1 MSPKELILLIEIA
14 VSSVVGLLVLSF
26 FIKFVAP
33 SRSVQKNLR
42 RAISRLDQTE
52 PNSTPQKV
60 SELFEKDKT
69 LLGLWREYSKTLH
82 EQRELRNGELQ
93 TTAVF
98 STVTADAYFNPETV
112 FEGRINSEFFKH
124 LPGVLTG
131 CGIIG
136 TFFGLIIGLQ
146 SFAPKIQFGDSKATQ
161 EGLQLLMDSVS
172 GAFIVSTAAII
183 SAMVITLL
191 EKYLVKALT
200 ADVHELVQSID
211 QLYDAGAN
219 EDYLARLVKASE
231 DSSAQTRVLKDALVQ
246 ELGDLLRE
254 LTAAQIKASSENTG
268 TLGATIGQ
276 SIKESLQGP
285 METVAEIVK
294 GSTRDQSATATKL
307 LQEVMKSFSQDL
319 SDLFGGQ
326 ISDINRLN
334 QETSVSIK
342 EAMGEIQKLVSSL
355 ENSGQKAADQM
366 SEKMFIALE
375 KMSAKQEAIDGQTA
389 AFVNE
394 LKKIIVEG
402 QSEAQN
408 KMIETMSAMSEQITK
423 LTERMGTEQTTIN
436 ERSDTREKEM
446 SSRAQSIVS
455 GMTDSVKSAVEE
467 IAKASVSISD
477 SVSSLSRT
485 TTSAIDR
492 MNTGAELISVAS
504 QEFSDAGT
512 KVGNVLSQSTS
523 LVDRIMSSSR
533 SIETS
538 SIALEESL
546 RDYKLQRSSITE
558 MLSEIKNT
566 VELAKKEAGLT
577 ADVLAKLERA
587 TSQLGQAELAAEAY
601 LANVS
606 KVLAESH
613 ESFTREM
620 NNSVNSSNREF
631 HNNLKTAVDLLA
643 TTIGDLE
650 ASLGSV
656 IGRKS

>member
-1 MSPKELILLIEIA
+1 MSSTELA
-14 VSSVVGLLVLSF
+14 VFSVISIFVISFLV
-26 FIKFVAP
+26 KFVSPA
-33 SRSVQKNLR
+33 RKLQKSLKLVISNLEK
-42 RAISRLDQTE
+42 TE
-52 PNSTPQKV
+52 PNTAPTKV
-60 SELFEKDKT
+60 AEIFSDEKT
-69 LLGLWREYSKTLH
+69 LLGLWKEFAKTLH

-112 FEGRINSEFFKH
+112 FEGPINSEFFKH

-131 CGIIG
+131 FGIIG
-136 TFFGLIIGLQ
+136 TFLGLIKGLHSFASIQLGNSQATQLGLQ
-146 SFAPKIQFGDSKATQ
+146 D
-161 EGLQLLMDSVS
+161 LMNSVS
-172 GAFIVSTAAII
+172 GAFIVSTAAIV
-183 SAMVITLL
+183 SAILITIV
-191 EKYLVKALT
+191 EKYLVKVLT
-200 ADVHELVQSID
+200 ADVQELVQTID
-211 QLYDAGAN
+211 QLYDAGAS
-219 EDYLARLVKASE
+219 EDYLARLVKATE

-276 SIKESLQGP
+276 SIKDSLNEP
-285 METVAEIVK
+285 MKALGEIVK
-294 GSTRDQSATATKL
+294 GASGDQSATASKL
-307 LQEVMKSFSQDL
+307 LQEVMTSFSQKL
-319 SDLFGGQ
+319 SDLVGSQ

-355 ENSGQKAADQM
+355 ENSGQKAAEQM
-366 SEKMFIALE
+366 SEKMFAALE
-375 KMSAKQEAIDGQTA
+375 KMSAKQETIDGQTA

-394 LKKIIVEG
+394 LKKIVTEG
-402 QSEAQN
+402 QAEAQQ

-423 LTERMGTEQTTIN
+423 LTGKMGEEQSAIH
-436 ERSDTREKEM
+436 EKSQSREKEM
-446 SSRAQSIVS
+446 SDRAQNIVS

-467 IAKASVSISD
+467 IAKASITMSD
-477 SVSSLSRT
+477 SVATLSRT

-492 MNTGAELISVAS
+492 MNGGAELIANAS
-504 QEFSDAGT
+504 QEFSEAG
-512 KVGNVLSQSTS
+512 KSVSGVLNQSSS
-523 LVDRIMSSSR
+523 LVDRITSSSR
-533 SIETS
+533 SIENSTN
-538 SIALEESL
+538 ALEESL
-546 RDYKLQRSSITE
+546 RDYKLQRSSISE
-558 MLSEIKNT
+558 MLTEIRNT

-577 ADVLAKLERA
+577 ADVLSKLDKA

-620 NNSVNSSNREF
+620 NNSVNTSNREF
-631 HNNLKTAVDLLA
+631 HNHLKTAVDLLA

-656 IGRKS
+656 IGKKG

>member
-1 MSPKELILLIEIA
+1 MSSTELA
-14 VSSVVGLLVLSF
+14 VFSVISIFVISFLV
-26 FIKFVAP
+26 KFVSPA
-33 SRSVQKNLR
+33 RKLQKSLR
-42 RAISRLDQTE
+42 LAISNLEKTE
-52 PNSTPQKV
+52 PNTAPHKV
-60 SELFEKDKT
+60 ATIFASERA
-69 LLGLWREYSKTLH
+69 LLGLWKEFEKTLH

-112 FEGRINSEFFKH
+112 FEGPVNSEFFKH

-131 CGIIG
+131 FGIIG
-136 TFFGLIIGLQ
+136 TFLGLIQGLRSFASIQLGNSQATQLGLQ
-146 SFAPKIQFGDSKATQ
+146 D
-161 EGLQLLMDSVS
+161 LMNSVS
-172 GAFIVSTAAII
+172 GAFIVSTAAIV
-183 SAMVITLL
+183 SAILITIV
-191 EKYLVKALT
+191 EKYLIKSLT
-200 ADVHELVQSID
+200 SEVQELVQTID
-211 QLYDAGAN
+211 QLYDAGAS
-219 EDYLARLVKASE
+219 EDYLARLVKATE
-231 DSSAQTRVLKDALVQ
+231 DSSAQTRVLKDALVK

-254 LTAAQIKASSENTG
+254 LTAAQIKASIENTG
-268 TLGATIGQ
+268 ALGVTIGQ
-276 SIKESLQGP
+276 SITDSLKGP
-285 METVAEIVK
+285 MESVAEIVK
-294 GSTRDQSATATKL
+294 GASGDQSATASKL
-307 LQEVMKSFSQDL
+307 LQEVMTNFSQKL
-319 SDLFGGQ
+319 SDIFGSQ
-326 ISDINRLN
+326 ITDINKLN
-334 QETSVSIK
+334 QETAVSVK
-342 EAMGEIQKLVSSL
+342 NAMGEIQKLVASL

-366 SEKMFIALE
+366 SEKMFLALE
-375 KMSAKQEAIDGQTA
+375 KMSAKQEAIDGQTT

-408 KMIETMSAMSEQITK
+408 KMIETMSVMSEQITK
-423 LTERMGTEQTTIN
+423 LTERMGTEQNIIN
-436 ERSDTREKEM
+436 EKSDTREKEM
-446 SSRAQSIVS
+446 SSRAQNIVS

-492 MNTGAELISVAS
+492 MNTGAELIAVAS

-523 LVDRIMSSSR
+523 MVDRIMSSSR

-538 SIALEESL
+538 TNALEESL
-546 RDYKLQRSSITE
+546 RDYKLQRSSINE

-656 IGRKS
+656 IGRKG

>member
-1 MSPKELILLIEIA
+1 MSPTELAVFSVIAILVI
-14 VSSVVGLLVLSF
+14 SF
-26 FIKFVAP
+26 FVKFVAP
-33 SRSVQKNLR
+33 SRAVRTSLR
-42 RAISRLDQTE
+42 DAITKLEATE

-60 SELFEKDKT
+60 SEIFSSNKT
-69 LLGLWREYSKTLH
+69 LLGLWREFAKTLH
-82 EQRELRNGELQ
+82 EQRELKNGELQ

-112 FEGRINSEFFKH
+112 FEGPINSEFFKH

-136 TFFGLIIGLQ
+136 TFFGLIIGLHG
-146 SFAPKIQFGDSKATQ
+146 FASIKLGNPQATQ
-161 EGLQLLMDSVS
+161 EGLQTLMDSVS
-172 GAFIVSTAAII
+172 GAFTVSTAAII
-183 SAMVITLL
+183 AAMVVTVI
-191 EKYLVKALT
+191 EKYLVKSLT
-200 ADVHELVQSID
+200 ADVQDLVQAID
-211 QLYDAGAN
+211 QLYDAGAS

-276 SIKESLQGP
+276 SIKDSLNEP
-285 METVAEIVK
+285 MKALGEIVK
-294 GSTRDQSATATKL
+294 GASGDQSATASKL
-307 LQEVMKSFSQDL
+307 LQEVMTSFSQKL
-319 SDLFGGQ
+319 SDLFGSQ

-355 ENSGQKAADQM
+355 ENSGQKAAEQM
-366 SEKMFIALE
+366 AEKMFVALE

-394 LKKIIVEG
+394 LKKIVTEG
-402 QSEAQN
+402 QAEAQQ
-408 KMIETMSAMSEQITK
+408 KMIETMSAMSDQITK
-423 LTERMGTEQTTIN
+423 LTGKMGEEQSAIN
-436 ERSDTREKEM
+436 EKSQNREKEM
-446 SSRAQSIVS
+446 TDRAQDIVS

-467 IAKASVSISD
+467 IAKASVTMSD
-477 SVSSLSRT
+477 SVATLSRT

-492 MNTGAELISVAS
+492 MNGGAELIANAS
-504 QEFSDAGT
+504 QEFSEAG
-512 KVGNVLSQSTS
+512 KSVSGVLNQSTS
-523 LVDRIMSSSR
+523 LVDRITSSSR
-533 SIETS
+533 SIENSTN
-538 SIALEESL
+538 ALEESL
-546 RDYKLQRSSITE
+546 RDYKLQRSSISE
-558 MLSEIKNT
+558 MLTEIRNT

-577 ADVLAKLERA
+577 ADVLSKLDKA

-620 NNSVNSSNREF
+620 NNSVNTSNREF

-656 IGRKS
+656 IGRKG

>member
-1 MSPKELILLIEIA
+1 MSSTELA
-14 VSSVVGLLVLSF
+14 VFSVISIFVISFLV
-26 FIKFVAP
+26 KFVSPA
-33 SRSVQKNLR
+33 RKLQKTLR
-42 RAISRLDQTE
+42 LAISSLEETE
-52 PNSTPQKV
+52 PNTAPHKV
-60 SELFEKDKT
+60 ADIFANERT
-69 LLGLWREYSKTLH
+69 LLGLWKEFAKTLH

-98 STVTADAYFNPETV
+98 STVTADAYFNPESV
-112 FEGRINSEFFKH
+112 FEGSINSEFFKH

-131 CGIIG
+131 FGIIG
-136 TFFGLIIGLQ
+136 TFLGLIQGLHSFASIQLGNSQATQLGLQ
-146 SFAPKIQFGDSKATQ
+146 D
-161 EGLQLLMDSVS
+161 LMNSVS
-172 GAFIVSTAAII
+172 GAFIVSTAAIV
-183 SAMVITLL
+183 SAILITIV
-191 EKYLVKALT
+191 EKFLVKALT
-200 ADVHELVQSID
+200 ADVQELVQAID
-211 QLYDAGAN
+211 QLYDAGAS
-219 EDYLARLVKASE
+219 EDYLARLVKATE

-276 SIKESLQGP
+276 SIKESLNEP
-285 METVAEIVK
+285 MKALGEIVK
-294 GSTRDQSATATKL
+294 GASGDQSATASKL
-307 LQEVMKSFSQDL
+307 LQEVMTNFSQKL
-319 SDLFGGQ
+319 SDLFGSQ

-342 EAMGEIQKLVSSL
+342 QAMGEIQKLVSSL
-355 ENSGQKAADQM
+355 ENSGQKAAEQM
-366 SEKMFIALE
+366 SEKMFAALE

-394 LKKIIVEG
+394 LKKIVTEG
-402 QSEAQN
+402 QVEAQQ
-408 KMIETMSAMSEQITK
+408 KMIDTMSAMSEQITK
-423 LTERMGTEQTTIN
+423 LTGRMGEEQTAIQ
-436 ERSDTREKEM
+436 EKSQTREKEM
-446 SSRAQSIVS
+446 SDRAQNIVS

-467 IAKASVSISD
+467 IAKASVTMSD
-477 SVSSLSRT
+477 SVATLSRT

-492 MNTGAELISVAS
+492 MNGGAELIANAS
-504 QEFSDAGT
+504 QEFSEAG
-512 KVGNVLSQSTS
+512 KSVSGVLNQSAS
-523 LVDRIMSSSR
+523 LVERITSSSR
-533 SIETS
+533 SIENSTN
-538 SIALEESL
+538 ALEESL
-546 RDYKLQRSSITE
+546 RDYKLQRASISE
-558 MLSEIKNT
+558 MLSEIRNT

-577 ADVLAKLERA
+577 ADVLSKLDKA

-620 NNSVNSSNREF
+620 NNSVNTSNREF

-656 IGRKS
+656 IGKKG

>member
-1 MSPKELILLIEIA
+1 MSPTELAVFSVIAILVI
-14 VSSVVGLLVLSF
+14 SF
-26 FIKFVAP
+26 FVKFVSP
-33 SRSVQKNLR
+33 SRAIQKSLR
-42 RAISRLDQTE
+42 NVISKLETTE

-60 SELFEKDKT
+60 SEIFSSDKT
-69 LLGLWREYSKTLH
+69 LLGLWKEFSKTLH
-82 EQRELRNGELQ
+82 EQREFRNGELQ

-98 STVTADAYFNPETV
+98 STVTSDAYFNPETV
-112 FEGRINSEFFKH
+112 FEGPINSEFFKH

-136 TFFGLIIGLQ
+136 TFFGLIIGLH
-146 SFAPKIQFGDSKATQ
+146 SFASIQLGNSQATQ
-161 EGLQLLMDSVS
+161 QGLQLLMDSVS
-172 GAFIVSTAAII
+172 GAFTVSTAAII
-183 SAMVITLL
+183 AAMVITVI
-191 EKYLVKALT
+191 EKYLVKSLT
-200 ADVHELVQSID
+200 ADVQELVQAID
-211 QLYDAGAN
+211 QLYDAGAS

-268 TLGATIGQ
+268 ALGASIGQ
-276 SIKESLQGP
+276 SIKDSLNEP
-285 METVAEIVK
+285 MKTLGEIVK
-294 GSTRDQSATATKL
+294 GASGDQSATASKL
-307 LQEVMKSFSQDL
+307 LQEVMMSFSQKL
-319 SDLFGGQ
+319 SDLFGSQ

-355 ENSGQKAADQM
+355 ENSGQKAAEQM
-366 SEKMFIALE
+366 SEKMFAALE

-394 LKKIIVEG
+394 LKKIVTEG
-402 QSEAQN
+402 QAEAQQ

-423 LTERMGTEQTTIN
+423 LTGKMGEEQNAIH
-436 ERSDTREKEM
+436 EKSQTREKEM
-446 SSRAQSIVS
+446 SDRAQNIVS

-467 IAKASVSISD
+467 IAKASITMSD
-477 SVSSLSRT
+477 SVATLSRT

-492 MNTGAELISVAS
+492 MNGGAELIANAS
-504 QEFSDAGT
+504 QEFSEAG
-512 KVGNVLSQSTS
+512 KSVSGVLNQSST
-523 LVDRIMSSSR
+523 LVDRITSSSI
-533 SIETS
+533 SIENSTN
-538 SIALEESL
+538 ALEESL
-546 RDYKLQRSSITE
+546 RDYKLQRSSISE
-558 MLSEIKNT
+558 MLTEIRIT

-577 ADVLAKLERA
+577 ADVLSKLEKA

-620 NNSVNSSNREF
+620 NNSVNTSNREF

-656 IGRKS
+656 IGRKG

>member
-1 MSPKELILLIEIA
+1 MSSTELA
-14 VSSVVGLLVLSF
+14 VFSVISIFVISFLV
-26 FIKFVAP
+26 KFVSPA
-33 SRSVQKNLR
+33 RKLQKTLR
-42 RAISRLDQTE
+42 LAISSLEETE
-52 PNSTPQKV
+52 PNTAPHKV
-60 SELFEKDKT
+60 ADIFANERT
-69 LLGLWREYSKTLH
+69 LLGLWKEFAKTLH

-98 STVTADAYFNPETV
+98 STVTADAYFNPESV
-112 FEGRINSEFFKH
+112 FEGPINSEFFKH

-131 CGIIG
+131 FGIIG
-136 TFFGLIIGLQ
+136 TFLGLIQGLHSFASIQLGNSQATQLGLQ
-146 SFAPKIQFGDSKATQ
+146 D
-161 EGLQLLMDSVS
+161 LMNSVS
-172 GAFIVSTAAII
+172 GAFIVSTAAIV
-183 SAMVITLL
+183 SAILITIV

-200 ADVHELVQSID
+200 ADVQELVQAID
-211 QLYDAGAN
+211 QLYDAGAS
-219 EDYLARLVKASE
+219 EDYLARLVKATE

-276 SIKESLQGP
+276 SIKDSLQGP

-294 GSTRDQSATATKL
+294 GASGDQSATASKL
-307 LQEVMKSFSQDL
+307 LQEVMTSFSQKL
-319 SDLFGGQ
+319 SDLFGSQ

-355 ENSGQKAADQM
+355 ENSGQKAAEQM
-366 SEKMFIALE
+366 SEKMFAALE

-394 LKKIIVEG
+394 LKKIVTEG
-402 QSEAQN
+402 QTEAQQ

-423 LTERMGTEQTTIN
+423 LTGKMGEEQNAIH
-436 ERSDTREKEM
+436 EKSQSREKEM
-446 SSRAQSIVS
+446 SDRAQNIVS

-467 IAKASVSISD
+467 IAKASITMSD
-477 SVSSLSRT
+477 SVATLSRT

-492 MNTGAELISVAS
+492 MNGGAELIANAS
-504 QEFSDAGT
+504 QEFSEAG
-512 KVGNVLSQSTS
+512 KSVSGVLNQSS
-523 LVDRIMSSSR
+523 NLVDRITSSSR
-533 SIETS
+533 SIENSTN
-538 SIALEESL
+538 ALEESL
-546 RDYKLQRSSITE
+546 RDYKLQRSSISE
-558 MLSEIKNT
+558 MLTEIRTT

-577 ADVLAKLERA
+577 ADVLSKLEKA

-620 NNSVNSSNREF
+620 NNSVNTSNREF

-656 IGRKS
+656 IGKKG

>member
-1 MSPKELILLIEIA
+1 MSPTELAVFSVIAILVI
-14 VSSVVGLLVLSF
+14 SF
-26 FIKFVAP
+26 FVKFVAP
-33 SRSVQKNLR
+33 SRAVQKSLR
-42 RAISRLDQTE
+42 EAVSRLEQTE

-60 SELFEKDKT
+60 SEIFSSDKT
-69 LLGLWREYSKTLH
+69 LLGLWKEFAKTLH

-112 FEGRINSEFFKH
+112 FEGPINSEFFKH

-136 TFFGLIIGLQ
+136 TFFGLIIGLH
-146 SFAPKIQFGDSKATQ
+146 SFASIQLGNSQATQ
-161 EGLQLLMDSVS
+161 QGLQLLMDSVS
-172 GAFIVSTAAII
+172 GAFTVSTAAII
-183 SAMVITLL
+183 SAMVITVI
-191 EKYLVKALT
+191 EKYLVKSLT
-200 ADVHELVQSID
+200 ADVQNLVQAID
-211 QLYDAGAN
+211 QLYDAGAS

-268 TLGATIGQ
+268 ALGASIGQ
-276 SIKESLQGP
+276 SIKDSLQGP

-294 GSTRDQSATATKL
+294 GASGDQSATASKL
-307 LQEVMKSFSQDL
+307 LQEVMTSFSQKL
-319 SDLFGGQ
+319 SDLFGSQ

-355 ENSGQKAADQM
+355 ENSGQKAAEQM
-366 SEKMFIALE
+366 SEKMFVALE

-394 LKKIIVEG
+394 LKKIVTEG
-402 QSEAQN
+402 QAEAQQ

-423 LTERMGTEQTTIN
+423 LTGKMGEEQNAIHEKSQN
-436 ERSDTREKEM
+436 REKEM
-446 SSRAQSIVS
+446 SDRAQNIVS

-467 IAKASVSISD
+467 IAKASITMSD
-477 SVSSLSRT
+477 SVATLSRT

-492 MNTGAELISVAS
+492 MNGGAELIANAS
-504 QEFSDAGT
+504 QEFSEAG
-512 KVGNVLSQSTS
+512 KSVSGVLNQSSS
-523 LVDRIMSSSR
+523 LVDRITSSSR
-533 SIETS
+533 SIENSTN
-538 SIALEESL
+538 ALEESL
-546 RDYKLQRSSITE
+546 RDYKLQRSSISE
-558 MLSEIKNT
+558 MLTEIRNT

-577 ADVLAKLERA
+577 ADVLSKLDKA

-620 NNSVNSSNREF
+620 NNSVNTSNREF
-631 HNNLKTAVDLLA
+631 HNHLKTAVDLLA

-656 IGRKS
+656 IGKKG

>member
-1 MSPKELILLIEIA
+1 MSSTELA
-14 VSSVVGLLVLSF
+14 VFSVISIFVISFLV
-26 FIKFVAP
+26 KFVSPA
-33 SRSVQKNLR
+33 RKLQKTLKL
-42 RAISRLDQTE
+42 AISSLEKTE
-52 PNSTPQKV
+52 PNTAPHKV
-60 SELFEKDKT
+60 ADIFANERT
-69 LLGLWREYSKTLH
+69 LLGLWKEFAKTLH

-98 STVTADAYFNPETV
+98 STVTADAYFNPESV
-112 FEGRINSEFFKH
+112 FEGPINSEFFKH

-131 CGIIG
+131 FGIIG
-136 TFFGLIIGLQ
+136 TFLGLIQGLHSFASIQLGNSQATQLGLQ
-146 SFAPKIQFGDSKATQ
+146 D
-161 EGLQLLMDSVS
+161 LMNSVS
-172 GAFIVSTAAII
+172 GAFIVSTAAIV
-183 SAMVITLL
+183 SAILITIV

-200 ADVHELVQSID
+200 ADVQELVQAID
-211 QLYDAGAN
+211 QLYDAGAS
-219 EDYLARLVKASE
+219 EDYLARLVKATE

-268 TLGATIGQ
+268 TLGAAIGQ
-276 SIKESLQGP
+276 SIKESLNEP
-285 METVAEIVK
+285 MKALGEIVK
-294 GSTRDQSATATKL
+294 GASGDQSATASKL
-307 LQEVMKSFSQDL
+307 LQEVMTSFSQKL
-319 SDLFGGQ
+319 SDLFGSQ

-342 EAMGEIQKLVSSL
+342 QAMGEIQKLVSSL
-355 ENSGQKAADQM
+355 ENSGQKAAEQM
-366 SEKMFIALE
+366 SEKMFAALE

-394 LKKIIVEG
+394 LKKIVTEG
-402 QSEAQN
+402 QAEAQQ
-408 KMIETMSAMSEQITK
+408 KMIDTMSAMSEQITK
-423 LTERMGTEQTTIN
+423 LTGKMGEEQTAIQ
-436 ERSDTREKEM
+436 EKSQTREKEM
-446 SSRAQSIVS
+446 SDRAQNIVS

-467 IAKASVSISD
+467 IAKASVTMSD
-477 SVSSLSRT
+477 SVATLSRT

-492 MNTGAELISVAS
+492 MNGGAELIVNAS
-504 QEFSDAGT
+504 QEFSEAG
-512 KVGNVLSQSTS
+512 KSVSGVLNQSAS
-523 LVDRIMSSSR
+523 LVDRITSSSR
-533 SIETS
+533 SIENSTN
-538 SIALEESL
+538 ALEESL
-546 RDYKLQRSSITE
+546 RDYKLQRASISE
-558 MLSEIKNT
+558 MLTEIRYT

-577 ADVLAKLERA
+577 ADVLSKLDKA

-620 NNSVNSSNREF
+620 NNSVNTSNREF

-656 IGRKS
+656 IGKKG

>member
-1 MSPKELILLIEIA
+1 MSSTEIA
-14 VSSVVGLLVLSF
+14 VFSVISIFVVSFLV
-26 FIKFVAP
+26 KFVRPA
-33 SRSVQKNLR
+33 RKLQKSLKL
-42 RAISRLDQTE
+42 AISRLDKTE
-52 PNSTPQKV
+52 PNTVPYKV
-60 SELFEKDKT
+60 AEIFASEKT
-69 LLGLWREYSKTLH
+69 LLGLWKEFAKTLH
-82 EQRELRNGELQ
+82 EQRELRNGEFQ

-98 STVTADAYFNPETV
+98 STVTADAYFSPESV
-112 FEGRINSEFFKH
+112 FEGPINSEFFKH

-131 CGIIG
+131 FGIIG
-136 TFFGLIIGLQ
+136 TFLGLIQGLHSFASIQLGNSQATQQGLQ
-146 SFAPKIQFGDSKATQ
+146 D
-161 EGLQLLMDSVS
+161 LMNSVS
-172 GAFIVSTAAII
+172 GAFIVSTAAIV
-183 SAMVITLL
+183 SAILITIV

-200 ADVHELVQSID
+200 ADVQELVQAID
-211 QLYDAGAN
+211 QLYDAGAS
-219 EDYLARLVKASE
+219 EDYLARLVKATE

-294 GSTRDQSATATKL
+294 GASSDQSATASKL
-307 LQEVMKSFSQDL
+307 LQEVMTSFSQKL
-319 SDLFGGQ
+319 SDLFGSQ

-355 ENSGQKAADQM
+355 ENSGQRAAEQM
-366 SEKMFIALE
+366 SEKMFAALE
-375 KMSAKQEAIDGQTA
+375 KMSAKQETIDGQTA

-394 LKKIIVEG
+394 LKKIVTEG
-402 QSEAQN
+402 QAEAQQ

-423 LTERMGTEQTTIN
+423 LTGKMGEEQNAIHEKSQN
-436 ERSDTREKEM
+436 REKEM
-446 SSRAQSIVS
+446 SDRAQNIVS

-467 IAKASVSISD
+467 IAKASITMSD
-477 SVSSLSRT
+477 SVATLSRT

-492 MNTGAELISVAS
+492 MNGGAELIVNAS
-504 QEFSDAGT
+504 QEFSEAG
-512 KVGNVLSQSTS
+512 KSVSGVLNQSST
-523 LVDRIMSSSR
+523 LVDRITSSSR
-533 SIETS
+533 SIENSTN
-538 SIALEESL
+538 ALEESL
-546 RDYKLQRSSITE
+546 RDYKLQRSSISE
-558 MLSEIKNT
+558 MLTEIRST

-577 ADVLAKLERA
+577 ADVLSKLEKA

-620 NNSVNSSNREF
+620 NNSVNTTNREF

-656 IGRKS
+656 IGRKG

>member
-1 MSPKELILLIEIA
+1 MTPEQLIILIEIS
-14 VSSVVGLLVLSF
+14 VSSVIGVLALSF
-26 FIKFVAP
+26 FIKFIAP
-33 SRSVQKNLR
+33 TRSVQKNLR
-42 RAISRLDQTE
+42 LAITRLDNTE
-52 PNSTPQKV
+52 PNSSPQKV
-60 SELFEKDKT
+60 SEIFAKDKT
-69 LLGLWREYSKTLH
+69 LLSLWKEFSKTLH

-146 SFAPKIQFGDSKATQ
+146 TFSQIQLGDSKATQ
-161 EGLQLLMDSVS
+161 QGLQLLMDSVS
-172 GAFIVSTAAII
+172 GAFKVSTVAII
-183 SAMVITLL
+183 SAMVITLV
-191 EKYLVKALT
+191 EKYLVKSLT
-200 ADVHELVQSID
+200 ADVQELVQAID
-211 QLYDAGAN
+211 QLYDSGAS

-268 TLGATIGQ
+268 ALGTTIGE
-276 SIKESLQGP
+276 SIKESLNGP
-285 METVAEIVK
+285 MKTLGDIVK
-294 GSTRDQSATATKL
+294 GASGDQSATAAKL
-307 LQEVMKSFSQDL
+307 LKEVMTDFSQKL
-319 SDLFGGQ
+319 SELFGGQ

-366 SEKMFIALE
+366 AEKMFTALE

-394 LKKIIVEG
+394 LKKIVVEG

-408 KMIETMSAMSEQITK
+408 KMIETISAMSEQITK
-423 LTERMGTEQTTIN
+423 LTEKMGTEQNIIN

-492 MNTGAELISVAS
+492 MNTGAELIAVAS

-512 KVGNVLSQSTS
+512 KVGSVLNQSTS

-533 SIETS
+533 SIESSTS
-538 SIALEESL
+538 ALEESL

-656 IGRKS
+656 IGRKG

>member
-1 MSPKELILLIEIA
+1 MSTTELAVFSVILI
-14 VSSVVGLLVLSF
+14 LVLSF
-26 FIKFVAP
+26 LIWFVFPAV
-33 SRSVQKNLR
+33 SIRLSLKSV
-42 RAISRLDQTE
+42 ISILNKTE
-52 PNSTPQKV
+52 FNSPPQKV
-60 SELFEKDKT
+60 GESFKKNNNLT
-69 LLGLWREYSKTLH
+69 GLWKEFSKTLH
-82 EQRELRNGELQ
+82 EQRDFRNGELK

-98 STVTADAYFNPETV
+98 TTITSDAYFNPETV

-136 TFFGLIIGLQ
+136 TFFGLIIGLH
-146 SFAPKIQFGDSKATQ
+146 SFASIQLGNSQATQ
-161 EGLQLLMDSVS
+161 QGLQLLMKSVS

-183 SAMVITLL
+183 SAMVITVI
-191 EKYLVKALT
+191 EKYFIKALT
-200 ADVHELVQSID
+200 ADVQELVQAID
-211 QLYDAGAN
+211 QLYDAGAS

-254 LTAAQIKASSENTG
+254 LTAAQIKASIENNQVLSNNITQG
-268 TLGATIGQ
+268 ITDG
-276 SIKESLQGP
+276 IKGPLES
-285 METVAEIVK
+285 VAEIVR
-294 GSTRDQSATATKL
+294 GASGDQSATASKL
-307 LQEVMKSFSQDL
+307 LQEVMTSFGQKL
-319 SDLFGGQ
+319 SDIFGSQ

-334 QETSVSIK
+334 QETSASIK

-366 SEKMFIALE
+366 AEKMFTTLE

-423 LTERMGTEQTTIN
+423 LTERMGTEQNIIN

-446 SSRAQSIVS
+446 SSRAQNIVT
-455 GMTDSVKSAVEE
+455 GMTESVKSAVEE

-492 MNTGAELISVAS
+492 MNNGAELIAVAS

-512 KVGNVLSQSTS
+512 KVGNVLNQSTS
-523 LVDRIMSSSR
+523 LVDRIISSSR

-538 SIALEESL
+538 TNALEDSL
-546 RDYKLQRSSITE
+546 RDYKLQRSSINE

-566 VELAKKEAGLT
+566 VELSKKEAGLT
-577 ADVLAKLERA
+577 ADVLAKLEKA

-620 NNSVNSSNREF
+620 NNSVNTSNREF
-631 HNNLKTAVDLLA
+631 HNNLKIAVDLLA

>member
-1 MSPKELILLIEIA
+1 MSQTELAVFSVIA
-14 VSSVVGLLVLSF
+14 LLVISF
-26 FIKFVAP
+26 FVKFVLPAYVIKK
-33 SRSVQKNLR
+33 SLR
-42 RAISRLDQTE
+42 LATTKLEKTE
-52 PNSTPQKV
+52 PNSTPQQV
-60 SELFEKDKT
+60 LEIFASDKI
-69 LLGLWREYSKTLH
+69 LLGLWREFAKTLH
-82 EQRELRNGELQ
+82 EQREFRHGEIQ

-98 STVTADAYFNPETV
+98 STVTSDSYFNPETV
-112 FEGRINSEFFKH
+112 FEGPINSEFFKH

-136 TFFGLIIGLQ
+136 TFFGLIIGLH
-146 SFAPKIQFGDSKATQ
+146 SFASIQLGNSQATQ
-161 EGLQLLMDSVS
+161 QGLQLLMDSVS
-172 GAFIVSTAAII
+172 GAFTVSTAAII
-183 SAMVITLL
+183 SAMVITVI
-191 EKYLVKALT
+191 EKYLVKSLT
-200 ADVHELVQSID
+200 ADVQNLVQAID
-211 QLYDAGAN
+211 QLYDAGAS

-254 LTAAQIKASSENTG
+254 LTAAQIKSSSENTG
-268 TLGATIGQ
+268 ALGKSIGE
-276 SIKESLQGP
+276 SIKEGLQGP
-285 METVAEIVK
+285 LEAVAEIVK
-294 GSTRDQSATATKL
+294 GASGDQSATASKL
-307 LQEVMKSFSQDL
+307 LQEVMTSFSQKL
-319 SDLFGGQ
+319 SDLFGSQ

-342 EAMGEIQKLVSSL
+342 EAMGEIQKLVLSL

-366 SEKMFIALE
+366 TDKMFAALE
-375 KMSAKQEAIDGQTA
+375 KMSAKQEAIDVQTA

-394 LKKIIVEG
+394 LKKIVTEG
-402 QSEAQN
+402 QAEAQQ

-423 LTERMGTEQTTIN
+423 LTGKMGEEQSAIN
-436 ERSDTREKEM
+436 EKSQNREKEM
-446 SSRAQSIVS
+446 SDRAQNIVS

-467 IAKASVSISD
+467 IAKASVTMSD
-477 SVSSLSRT
+477 SVATLSRT

-492 MNTGAELISVAS
+492 MNGGAELIANAS
-504 QEFSDAGT
+504 QEFSEAGN
-512 KVGNVLSQSTS
+512 KVSGVLNQSTT
-523 LVDRIMSSSR
+523 LVDRITSSSR
-533 SIETS
+533 SIENSTN
-538 SIALEESL
+538 ALEESL
-546 RDYKLQRSSITE
+546 RDYKLQRSSISE
-558 MLSEIKNT
+558 MLTEIRNT

-577 ADVLAKLERA
+577 ADVLSKLDKA

-620 NNSVNSSNREF
+620 NNSVNTSNREF

-656 IGRKS
+656 IGKKG

>member
-1 MSPKELILLIEIA
+1 MSTTELA
-14 VSSVVGLLVLSF
+14 VFGVISIFVISFLV
-26 FIKFVAP
+26 KFVSPARKLQRSLKLAILSLEKTEQNTAP
-33 SRSVQKNLR
+33 H
-42 RAISRLDQTE
+42 
-52 PNSTPQKV
+52 KV
-60 SELFEKDKT
+60 AEIFANERT
-69 LLGLWREYSKTLH
+69 LLGLWKEFAKTLH

-98 STVTADAYFNPETV
+98 STVTADAYFNPESV
-112 FEGRINSEFFKH
+112 FEGPVNSEFFKH

-131 CGIIG
+131 FGIIG
-136 TFFGLIIGLQ
+136 TFLGLIQGLHSFASIQLGNSQATQLGLQ
-146 SFAPKIQFGDSKATQ
+146 N
-161 EGLQLLMDSVS
+161 LMNSVS
-172 GAFIVSTAAII
+172 GAFIVSTAAIV
-183 SAMVITLL
+183 SAILITIV

-200 ADVHELVQSID
+200 ADVQELVQAID
-211 QLYDAGAN
+211 QLYDAGAS
-219 EDYLARLVKASE
+219 EDYLARLVKATE

-268 TLGATIGQ
+268 TLGAAIGQ
-276 SIKESLQGP
+276 SIKESLNEP
-285 METVAEIVK
+285 MKALGEIVK
-294 GSTRDQSATATKL
+294 GASGDQSATASKL
-307 LQEVMKSFSQDL
+307 LQEVMTSFSQKL
-319 SDLFGGQ
+319 SDLFGNQ

-342 EAMGEIQKLVSSL
+342 QAMGEIQKLVSSL
-355 ENSGQKAADQM
+355 ENSGQKAAEQM
-366 SEKMFIALE
+366 SEKMFAALE

-394 LKKIIVEG
+394 LKKIVTEG
-402 QSEAQN
+402 QAEAQQ
-408 KMIETMSAMSEQITK
+408 KMIDTMSAMSEQITK
-423 LTERMGTEQTTIN
+423 LTGKMGEEQTAIQEKSQN
-436 ERSDTREKEM
+436 REKEM
-446 SSRAQSIVS
+446 SNRAQNIVS

-467 IAKASVSISD
+467 IAKASVTISD
-477 SVSSLSRT
+477 SVATLSRT

-492 MNTGAELISVAS
+492 MNGGAELIVNAS
-504 QEFSDAGT
+504 QEFSEAG
-512 KVGNVLSQSTS
+512 KSVSGVLNQSAS
-523 LVDRIMSSSR
+523 LVDRITSSSR
-533 SIETS
+533 SIENSTN
-538 SIALEESL
+538 ALEESL
-546 RDYKLQRSSITE
+546 RDYKLQRSSISE
-558 MLSEIKNT
+558 MLTEIRNT

-577 ADVLAKLERA
+577 ADVLSKLDKA

-620 NNSVNSSNREF
+620 NNSVNTSNREF

-656 IGRKS
+656 IGKKG